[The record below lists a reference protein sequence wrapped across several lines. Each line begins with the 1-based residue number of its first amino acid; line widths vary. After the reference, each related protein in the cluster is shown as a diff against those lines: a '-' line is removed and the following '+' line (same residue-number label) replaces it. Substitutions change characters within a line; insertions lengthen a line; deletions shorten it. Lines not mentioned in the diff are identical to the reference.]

1 MSGSPEHAPT
11 EQDRG
16 MVTTMVAYGIP
27 QREVAAVVGV
37 SINTLRKHYKNEID
51 TAGARATTR
60 IAETLYRR
68 ALDGSIRACTFWL
81 ERRGGDKWKLKQT
94 LEHEGNINVSG
105 QYTLKLGGE
114 EEMPNR
120 IMLNDNSDA

>member
-16 MVTTMVAYGIP
+16 LVTTMVAYGIP

-81 ERRGGDKWKLKQT
+81 ERRGGDTWKLKQT
-94 LEHEGNINVSG
+94 VEHEGKFIFG
-105 QYTLKLGGE
+105 GKFTLNLGGE
-114 EEMPNR
+114 DEKPNR
-120 IMLNDNSDA
+120 IMINDNTD